1 MANLIFRTAGR
12 AHGALYK
19 LGAART
25 MLGVP
30 LLILTTR
37 GRRSGRDV
45 ETPLMYFEDG
55 ADLFLIASKGGSP
68 THPAWYLNLL
78 AHSEVGVRI
87 GNRTERRRAEPVSDR
102 AERDR
107 LFARA
112 AEAYGGYA
120 EYQKKTERLIPVVR
134 LRPEA
139 ATAS

>member
-1 MANLIFRTAGR
+1 MANLLFRAAGR

-19 LGAART
+19 LGAARS

-55 ADLFLIASKGGSP
+55 SDLYLVASKGGSP

-78 AHSEVGVRI
+78 ANPEVGVRL
-87 GNRTERRRAEPVSDR
+87 GNRSERWLAEPVSDR

-112 AEAYGGYA
+112 VEAYGGYA
-120 EYQKKTERLIPVVR
+120 GYQEKTDRLIPVVR
-134 LRPEA
+134 LRRAA
-139 ATAS
+139 ATS